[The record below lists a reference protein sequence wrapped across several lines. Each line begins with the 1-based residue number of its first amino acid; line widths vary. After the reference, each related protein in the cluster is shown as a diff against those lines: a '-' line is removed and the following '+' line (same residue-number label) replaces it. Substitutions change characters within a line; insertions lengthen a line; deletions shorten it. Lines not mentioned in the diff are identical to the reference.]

1 MSIENNLASIAE
13 SLKIIAEHLA
23 KFSAPTGFVAA
34 VPAPA
39 PVVAPAPAPAPV
51 AAPSPAPVAVM
62 PPPPFEMP
70 AAAPAPTGAPFSDK
84 AGMTAYVIASYN
96 ALGPQKGA
104 AIQAVIS
111 SLGHANINEIKP
123 EQYGQLFSMVEG
135 LKK

>member
-13 SLKIIAEHLA
+13 SLKVIAAALSA
-23 KFSAPTGFVAA
+23 KQSAPAPVAA
-34 VPAPA
+34 VPAPVVAPTPA
-39 PVVAPAPAPAPV
+39 PVVAPVAAPAPV
-51 AAPSPAPVAVM
+51 PAAVM

-104 AIQAVIS
+104 AIQGVIS